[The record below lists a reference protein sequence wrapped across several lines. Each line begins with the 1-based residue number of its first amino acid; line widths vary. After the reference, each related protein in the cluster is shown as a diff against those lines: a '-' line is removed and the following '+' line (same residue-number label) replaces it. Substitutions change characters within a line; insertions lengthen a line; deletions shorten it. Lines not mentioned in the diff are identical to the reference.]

1 MLPAQILPTA
11 MGLMTRGRPL
21 DTVGLLTTVNTVT
34 GSPQPTWRRRGAA
47 GLALL
52 ALMSACGGSEPSIS
66 TVPTPGPSTAVPAD
80 IVDMNGTWVGTL
92 EFPDRGAQQVTMTVS
107 QFSNCVDGTWRSS
120 GSGSRG
126 ALSGFAGKD
135 SYTGLFTFDAPC
147 MGVVQ
152 ITGSVSGDALRLTG
166 GPVKPVGSGAC
177 VDPLPESIVLALRRP

>member
-1 MLPAQILPTA
+1 
-11 MGLMTRGRPL
+11 
-21 DTVGLLTTVNTVT
+21 
-34 GSPQPTWRRRGAA
+34 
-47 GLALL
+47 
-52 ALMSACGGSEPSIS
+52 MS
-66 TVPTPGPSTAVPAD
+66 TPTPGPGTAIPAG

-120 GSGSRG
+120 GSDSRG